1 MCSSD
6 LRLLAAISGD
16 ETMTEAFR
24 SGVDIH
30 TSTACR
36 VFGVT
41 EEQMTT
47 ELRKRAKAV
56 NFGIVYGIGDFSLA
70 TDLGISRADAR
81 AYIDSYLA
89 TYPAVDTY
97 LKDIVA
103 KAYDKGYVTTEF
115 GRRRYIPELAEKN
128 KMRRAF
134 GERVAMN
141 SPIQGTAADIIK
153 LAMIRVSERL
163 KREGLDAKL
172 ILQVHDELLIEAH
185 KSCAD
190 KVYELLKQEMEHAAK
205 LSVPL
210 SVEVGVGR
218 NWYECH

>member
-1 MCSSD
+1 
-6 LRLLAAISGD
+6 
-16 ETMTEAFR
+16 MTEAFLT
-24 SGVDIH
+24 GVDIH

-36 VFGVT
+36 VFGVKAGDV
-41 EEQMTT
+41 TT

-89 TYPAVDTY
+89 TYPGVDKY
-97 LKDIVA
+97 LKDIVSE
-103 KAYDKGYVTTEF
+103 AYDKGYVTTKF
-115 GRRRYIPELAEKN
+115 GRRRYIPELSEKN

-141 SPIQGTAADIIK
+141 SPIQGTAADVIK
-153 LAMIRVSERL
+153 LAMIRVADRL
-163 KREGLDAKL
+163 KREGLDARL
-172 ILQVHDELLIEAH
+172 ILQVHDELLVEAH

-190 KVYELLKQEMEHAAK
+190 KVYEILKQEMENADEK
-205 LSVPL
+205 LFSVPL
-210 SVEVGVGR
+210 CAEVGVGR